1 MAINPLDSL
10 IIQNSVVAIV
20 PNGTSQT
27 VEQVTT
33 TYGPD
38 VAPALPVA
46 GSDGDYPISAPWERI
61 GRVGNVTPQTDTNT
75 ITVNGCGDN
84 GRWFQEQVHTE
95 VGNSMQITFVDISQR
110 TLEFMFGLPAG
121 ALGNTLGGVPF
132 SAGQSVKCW
141 LYIRN
146 ADHRKDG
153 QPLLHGRIYGE
164 LTLTTP
170 PTTALEVANAVYTFT
185 PQYNPEGTMVPLNLG

>member
-1 MAINPLDSL
+1 MAINPIDSL

-20 PNGTSQT
+20 PNGKQVT

-33 TYGPD
+33 TYGPT
-38 VAPALPVA
+38 VAPTLPAA
-46 GSDGDYPISAPWERI
+46 GDDESYEITAPWERL
-61 GRVGNVTPQTDTNT
+61 GRVGNVNPQTDSNAV
-75 ITVNGCGDN
+75 TVNGCGDN
-84 GRWFQEQVHTE
+84 GRWFQEQVFTE
-95 VGNSMQITFVDISQR
+95 IGNSFQITFVDISQR

-121 ALGNTLGGVPF
+121 SLADGEGGVPF

-146 ADHRKDG
+146 ADHRHDG
-153 QPLLHGRIYGE
+153 KPLLHGRIYGT
-164 LTLTTP
+164 LALTTP

-185 PQYNPEGTMVPLNLG
+185 PQFNEEGTIVPL

>member
-20 PNGTSQT
+20 PNGTTQT

-38 VAPALPVA
+38 VAPALPTA
-46 GSDGDYPISAPWERI
+46 GSAGDYPIAAPWERI
-61 GRVGNVTPQTDTNT
+61 GRVGNVTPQTDNT
-75 ITVNGCGDN
+75 TVTVNGCGDN
-84 GRWFQEQVHTE
+84 GRWFQEQVFTE
-95 VGNSMQITFVDISQR
+95 IGNSFQITFVDISQR
-110 TLEFMFGLPAG
+110 TLEFMFGLPSGSLSSAD
-121 ALGNTLGGVPF
+121 GGVPF

-146 ADHRKDG
+146 ADHRANG
-153 QPLLHGRIYGE
+153 APLLHGRIYGT
-164 LTLTTP
+164 LSLTTP

-185 PQYNPEGTMVPLNLG
+185 PQYNPEGSIIPLNLG